1 MSVDRE
7 QRVIP
12 PASVDRAYWLLAL
25 ALSAGVVET
34 IAHVSTALQ
43 QPDVNLSSI
52 GLQVLVRLSV
62 YAAVLVV
69 MSRLRAGEGWARIVL
84 VVGLGTAGIASLV
97 SEPVT
102 WMLSGDS
109 LPELTLRGAVV
120 LAARV
125 VHLVAVVTAIALLL
139 TPSSGRYFGPHTSA
153 APNRRHRRRAAE

>member
-1 MSVDRE
+1 MSVVRE
-7 QRVIP
+7 QRVTP

-43 QPDVNLSSI
+43 EPDVNLSSV

-69 MSRLRAGEGWARIVL
+69 MGRLRAGEGWARIVL

-97 SEPVT
+97 SEPLT
-102 WMLSGDS
+102 WMLSGNS
-109 LPELTLRGAVV
+109 LPELTLYSAVI
-120 LAARV
+120 LTART
-125 VHLVAVVTAIALLL
+125 VHLLAVITAIALML
-139 TPSSGRYFGPHTSA
+139 TPSSGRFFGRHIQT
-153 APNRRHRRRAAE
+153 APNQRHRRRAAA